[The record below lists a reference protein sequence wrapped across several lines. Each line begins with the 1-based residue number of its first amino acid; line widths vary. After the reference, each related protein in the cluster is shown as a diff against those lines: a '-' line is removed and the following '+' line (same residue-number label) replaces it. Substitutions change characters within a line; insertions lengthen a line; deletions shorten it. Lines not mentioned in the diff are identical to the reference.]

1 MTGRPVSAVG
11 EVAPGVADSERSRGR
26 SWRLGREPIS
36 RLRMMEDHD
45 GAYYAWK
52 AAGVRDRILVHLDA
66 HHDFGWIAD
75 RDPLVLL
82 QAQRLDELERLV
94 EHGFGWNLAGR
105 SPEELIDI
113 GNYLYPA
120 LSEHLVRAVYWV
132 VPDGFTQGRRQR
144 KALEAEFRALAARNP
159 RGVQLHGWREGRLWV
174 TLCGKPVV
182 ACRLADLPAIDE
194 PVLLSIDTDYLVIP
208 SFDDPYPHAAPW
220 RRGPWI
226 WPEELVA
233 RLAAAKLSS
242 DFVTIAYSVQGG
254 YTPPALKGLAD
265 ELARLLQEPE
275 WLEEGRAFRR
285 EFREA
290 TSAWQQGRLTEA
302 SVAYARALALRPGEA
317 WLHYSLAELAW
328 AEGQVDRAAAHYGC
342 AVERDPSY
350 RLTEERLSPV
360 YQLRGMREQA
370 RSAYEMA
377 LAFDPTNADVHAGLG
392 GFNADAGDWDRAV
405 SHYQKA
411 VAIEPAHPRANYD
424 LGYLHARRRQWQA
437 AETALSQVVR
447 DKFYGG
453 PAWFWLG
460 HVYTKTKRRNEAI
473 AAYEAA
479 FQKGMRN
486 LPLHWKMGGL
496 YLASGRLYRAVR
508 QYRRALRMLPAVP
521 LVLLRR
527 LAGRVRAS
535 LTRAWAWGC

>member
-1 MTGRPVSAVG
+1 MDGA
-11 EVAPGVADSERSRGR
+11 APGAAEAERRRGR
-26 SWRLGREPIS
+26 GWLIGREPIS
-36 RLRMMEDHD
+36 ELRMMEDHD

-52 AAGVRDRILVHLDA
+52 EAGFRDRILVHLDA
-66 HHDFGWIAD
+66 HHDFRWIAN

-94 EHGFGWNLAGR
+94 EDESGWNLARR
-105 SPEELIDI
+105 SPGELIDL
-113 GNYLYPA
+113 GNYLNPA

-132 VPDGFTQGRRQR
+132 VPDGGMHGRRQR
-144 KALEAEFRALAARNP
+144 KTLEDGFRGLARMNP
-159 RGVQLHGWREGRLWV
+159 HGVQLHGWRENRLWV
-174 TLCGKPVV
+174 TLCGKPVA

-208 SFDDPYPHAAPW
+208 SFDDPYPYAAPW

-233 RLAAAKLSS
+233 RLAAANLST
-242 DFVTIAYSVQGG
+242 DFVTMAYSVQGG

-265 ELARLLQEPE
+265 ELARLLREPG
-275 WLEEGRAFRR
+275 WLEEGRAFRKQVR
-285 EFREA
+285 DA
-290 TSAWQQGRLTEA
+290 TGAWQQGRLAEA
-302 SVAYARALALRPGEA
+302 SAAYARALTFRPDEP

-328 AEGQVDRAAAHYGC
+328 AEGQVDRAAAHYRC

-360 YQLRGMREQA
+360 YQLRGMREHA

-377 LAFDPTNADVHAGLG
+377 LAFDPANADAHAGLG
-392 GFNADAGDWDRAV
+392 GLSTEAGDWDRAV

-411 VAIEPAHPRANYD
+411 LAIEPAHPRANYD

-447 DKFYGG
+447 DKDYEG

-460 HVYTKTKRRNEAI
+460 QVYAKTRRRKEAI

-479 FQKGMRN
+479 ARTGLRN
-486 LPLHWKMGGL
+486 LRLHWNLGGL
-496 YLASGRLYRAVR
+496 YLASGRSYRAVR
-508 QYRRALRMLPAVP
+508 QYRKALRMLPAVP

-527 LAGRVRAS
+527 LAGRFRTSVR
-535 LTRAWAWGC
+535 RVWGWGC